1 MNLVTLDEA
10 KLRLRVDG
18 TAQDSDIELMI
29 GGASTAVLRH
39 LGDAAN
45 EFLLDVNGDPIPED
59 QIVVPDDVKNAT
71 LYLVGAML
79 RDPDGAEV
87 KDWDMGYLPRPV
99 TALLVS
105 RRKPS
110 LA

>member
-18 TAQDSDIELMI
+18 TALDSDIELMI
-29 GGASTAVLRH
+29 GGASATVLRH
-39 LGDAAN
+39 LDAAAN
-45 EFLLDVNGDPIPED
+45 AFLLDDNGDPIPEED
-59 QIVVPDDVKNAT
+59 VVVPDDVKNAT
-71 LYLVGAML
+71 LYLVGVML
-79 RDPDGAEV
+79 RDPDGAEG

-99 TALLVS
+99 TSLLMS
-105 RRKPS
+105 WRKPP